1 MSTFWWLVVLW
12 LVAMFSFSLG
22 YIIRSQMQVWSQIN
36 DYIDSCRRDDTSI
49 VRDRERLGA

>member
-1 MSTFWWLVVLW
+1 MSTLWWLVVLW